1 MGGKTM
7 SEAYKCDR
15 CGEYTD
21 RAVRITWGEWI
32 FVSRHLCPACGEAL
46 DAFMNMC
53 KGEEVG
59 SDD

>member
-1 MGGKTM
+1 M

-32 FVSRHLCPACGEAL
+32 FVSRHLCPACEEAL